1 MLPNPY
7 LSELMNREGKSVK
20 RVRTAR
26 AVVGVVALS
35 GILLAAPDAR
45 ASGPSDGHGLAV
57 VAEGSSTSS
66 AWQLARAVYGDP
78 SLRPPALDEGQARAL
93 AGEAVAP
100 DAPRELRDL
109 AETRAALHGDD
120 APSRSLL
127 SGLVAALHVKGL
139 VVVGVP
145 DGAKPTARVFVMSA
159 HAFDTVVYESDP
171 SAIVTWGTEAP
182 NTQWTGALTAL
193 HRAFGDPVAVSSAS
207 HPGSPAAVALQP
219 ASPPIADEKSGTPSK
234 PFYTSPWFWGAVA
247 VAAFAGA
254 AFYFVSRG
262 SSDPTISLEVQVPK

>member
-7 LSELMNREGKSVK
+7 LSDLVNREAKIVK
-20 RVRTAR
+20 RVRRVR
-26 AVVGVVALS
+26 ALVGVVALS
-35 GILLAAPDAR
+35 GILAGEPDAW

-66 AWQLARAVYGDP
+66 AWQLARAIYGDP
-78 SLRPPALDEGQARAL
+78 SLRPPELDEGQARAL

-100 DAPRELRDL
+100 DALREIRDL

-139 VVVGVP
+139 VVVEVP
-145 DGAKPTARVFVMSA
+145 DGAKPTARVFVMNA

-171 SAIVTWGTEAP
+171 SAVVTWGSEAP
-182 NTQWTGALTAL
+182 VTHWTGALTAL

-207 HPGSPAAVALQP
+207 RTAPPAAVALQNP
-219 ASPPIADEKSGTPSK
+219 SPPIEGEKSGTPGK
-234 PFYTSPWFWGAVA
+234 PFYTSPWFWGAIA

>member
-7 LSELMNREGKSVK
+7 LSDLVNREAKTVK
-20 RVRTAR
+20 RVRMAR
-26 AVVGVVALS
+26 AVVGIVALS
-35 GILLAAPDAR
+35 GILLGAPDAR
-45 ASGPSDGHGLAV
+45 ASDPSDGHGLAV

-66 AWQLARAVYGDP
+66 AWQLARVVYGDP

-127 SGLVAALHVKGL
+127 AGLVAALHVKGL
-139 VVVGVP
+139 VVVEVP
-145 DGAKPTARVFVMSA
+145 DGAKPTARVFVTSA

-171 SAIVTWGTEAP
+171 SAVVTWGTETP
-182 NTQWTGALTAL
+182 ITHWTGALIAL
-193 HRAFGDPVAVSSAS
+193 HRAFGDPVAVPSAS
-207 HPGSPAAVALQP
+207 HPDSPAAVALQH
-219 ASPPIADEKSGTPSK
+219 ASPPIAGEKSGTPSK

-247 VAAFAGA
+247 ATAFAAA

>member
-1 MLPNPY
+1 
-7 LSELMNREGKSVK
+7 
-20 RVRTAR
+20 
-26 AVVGVVALS
+26 VGVVALS
-35 GILLAAPDAR
+35 GILLGAPDAR
-45 ASGPSDGHGLAV
+45 ASDPSDGHGLAV

-100 DAPRELRDL
+100 NAPRELRDL

-139 VVVGVP
+139 VVVEVP

-171 SAIVTWGTEAP
+171 SAIATWGTEAP
-182 NTQWTGALTAL
+182 TTQWTGALTAL
-193 HRAFGDPVAVSSAS
+193 HRAFADPVAVPSAS
-207 HPGSPAAVALQP
+207 HAGSPAAVALQH
-219 ASPPIADEKSGTPSK
+219 ASPPIADEKSGTPGK